1 MCVCV
6 CVCVFFFFFFLIFCF
21 CLNWRLIN
29 FGGFDG
35 LALRSEF
42 LALIIIIIIIWVNN

>member
-6 CVCVFFFFFFLIFCF
+6 CFFFFFCF
-21 CLNWRLIN
+21 GLNWRLIT